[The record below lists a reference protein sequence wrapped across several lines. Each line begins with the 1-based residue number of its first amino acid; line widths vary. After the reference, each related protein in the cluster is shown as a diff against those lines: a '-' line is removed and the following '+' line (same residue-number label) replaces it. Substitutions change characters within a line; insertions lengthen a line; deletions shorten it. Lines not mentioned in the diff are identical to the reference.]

1 MVLLPW
7 QVSIASARFELE
19 RIRTTQQTIQRETR
33 EYEANGERLR
43 EKNAVLRG
51 RLQRMKRE
59 ARPPARLPYDL
70 PPPP

>member
-1 MVLLPW
+1 MPW

-33 EYEANGERLR
+33 EYEANGESLR

-59 ARPPARLPYDL
+59 VRPPARLPHDL
-70 PPPP
+70 PPLPPS